1 MHRLSSFRLKIHR
14 PPLVKRMLL
23 LILAALLWVS
33 SPAFG
38 LDLQR
43 IEVSEAAANQ
53 NKMVFLDAR
62 PVKVWQQ
69 SHIPEARSFSW
80 ETYTRTDADGVPYRT
95 FPPAEMAAAL
105 GKLGISQTDAVVIYG
120 DADTSWGG
128 EGWAAWALA
137 WLGHQGPVYCLDG
150 GFSLW
155 RAKGLP
161 VSDAP
166 GIKISPK
173 DYVFNLQPSVNIR
186 TDEIKARANGITLVD
201 TRNYLTEW
209 LPGHLPGAVHIPWE
223 KFYEGP
229 NRRFLSTENLK
240 ALLVKNKVDLSKP
253 VVYYCT
259 GGIRSGFAW
268 MVHQLAGLP
277 DAVNFEGGTEEWNRM
292 GK

>member
-1 MHRLSSFRLKIHR
+1 MHRFASLQY
-14 PPLVKRMLL
+14 PLHVLPKRMRVLL
-23 LILAALLWVS
+23 LTVAAFLWVS
-33 SPAFG
+33 SSAFG
-38 LDLQR
+38 FDLQR
-43 IEVSEAAANQ
+43 IDVDSAVARQ
-53 NKMVFLDAR
+53 NTLIFLDGR
-62 PVKVWQQ
+62 PVKVFQAG
-69 SHIPEARSFSW
+69 HIPDARSFSW

-95 FPPAEMAAAL
+95 FPPAELAAAL
-105 GKLGISQTDAVVIYG
+105 GKLGVDHKAAVVVYG

-128 EGWAAWALA
+128 EGWTAWIFA

-150 GFSLW
+150 GISLW

-161 VSDAP
+161 VNNDP
-166 GIKISPK
+166 EKTISPK
-173 DYVFNLQPSVNIR
+173 VYEYNLHPGIAISADQI
-186 TDEIKARANGITLVD
+186 TARENRITLVD

-209 LPGHLPGAVHIPWE
+209 LPGHLPNAVHIPWK

-229 NRRFLSTENLK
+229 HRRFLSPEDVK
-240 ALLVKNKVDLSKP
+240 ALLAKNKVDLSKP

-277 DAVNFEGGTEEWNRM
+277 DAVNFEGGIEEWNRM